1 MRSIWSDNV
10 SLATAALA
18 KPVQI
23 TGVRGNSPLSC
34 RLMELG
40 FVAGVEACI
49 VGAAPLGDPL
59 QIRLGDSK
67 LSIRRDEAALIDI
80 AAL

>member
-1 MRSIWSDNV
+1 M

>member
-1 MRSIWSDNV
+1 M
-10 SLATAALA
+10 SLAAATLA

-23 TGVRGNSPLSC
+23 TGVRGNSPMSC

-40 FVAGVEACI
+40 FVAGAEACV

-59 QIRLGDSK
+59 QIRIGDSNM
-67 LSIRRDEAALIDI
+67 SIRREEAALIDI
-80 AAL
+80 AAFV